1 MHMYKQMPIP
11 ELTTTYLELLDAHET
26 GFYLLLKV
34 EFLFTV
40 EL

>member
-1 MHMYKQMPIP
+1 MPIP
-11 ELTTTYLELLDAHET
+11 ELTTTYLDYLMPMKRGST
-26 GFYLLLKV
+26 YLLLKV